1 MTTEFTPDYLNIDYN
16 TYVAK
21 FKELLAQSD
30 VYRDFDFEGSNISLI
45 LEMMAY
51 YGDVNTY
58 FINKI
63 AKNVYME
70 TADIYECVNRLARQI
85 GYEPKGVRGSRATL
99 TATIIVS
106 GAGFT
111 QGDILKVEAWKQVNS
126 GRATE
131 DGDSIK
137 FATTTQVSAIVSGSS
152 IQIEIPVRQGIVT
165 AIDGYTGDD
174 LIDNELLLPTD
185 YAYDDDLDDYLPTIE
200 VTVNDA
206 TEPWERVSNFYTNL
220 IPPINDDVYMF
231 VYDRYQR
238 NKIQFSSSRN
248 VPAPSDIIDIIL
260 LDSFGPDGNI
270 SADTSADTW
279 TIEDTGF
286 IENETTN
293 LPVSNS
299 LITLSMSAASIGG
312 DDPETITEIKLNSQQ
327 ALRAQFRNV
336 TENDYNSNLSAR
348 SDVIRATAWG
358 EQEFAPSGSIELYNV
373 VSISVIPE
381 IYGTATITTSA
392 DTLNTDWGTS
402 GSILHPL
409 AYSSA
414 WEQELLLYLRP
425 RKMISAY
432 EIFIVPDLVYFTF
445 NIGIRI
451 KRLASFIDVKTDVLN
466 KLIYFFRPQNQEFYS
481 EMDFNDVVEFLLD
494 PTQVSTDDEFLNIS
508 EIRNLN
514 LRDIN
519 SNKTI
524 NQPATG
530 IYPYWTQPDST
541 VSAMDNML
549 RIIQLG
555 LNQFPVLSS
564 DTVRIYQED

>member
-1 MTTEFTPDYLNIDYN
+1 MTQEFTPDYLNIDYN

-30 VYRDFDFEGSNISLI
+30 IYRDFDFEGSNISLI

-70 TADIYECVNRLARQI
+70 TADIYECVNRLARQT

-99 TATIIVS
+99 TVVVTGCTS
-106 GAGFT
+106 G
-111 QGDILKVEAWKQVNS
+111 DVLKVEPWKQVNS

-137 FATTTQVSAIVSGSS
+137 FATTTSVTVTCNGPSV
-152 IQIEIPVRQGIVT
+152 EITLPVRQGIVT
-165 AIDGYTGDD
+165 AIDNYTGDD

-185 YAYDDDLDDYLPTIE
+185 YAFDDDLDDDLPTIQL
-200 VTVNDA
+200 TVND
-206 TEPWERVSNFYTNL
+206 ESLPWERVGNFYTNL
-220 IPPINDDVYMF
+220 IPPVNDDVYMF

-248 VPAPSDIIDIIL
+248 VPVPADIIDVIV

-270 SADTSADTW
+270 AADTSSDIW
-279 TIEDTGF
+279 TIEDAEF
-286 IENETTN
+286 IENQTTTTYVDN
-293 LPVSNS
+293 D

-312 DDPETITEIKLNSQQ
+312 DDAETITEIKLNSQQ

-348 SDVIRATAWG
+348 SDIVRATAWG

-373 VSISVIPE
+373 VNISVIPE
-381 IYGTATITTSA
+381 IWGTATITTSA
-392 DTLNTDWGTS
+392 DTLTTDWSTS

-409 AYSSA
+409 AYNSN

-432 EIFIVPDLVYFTF
+432 EIFVIPDLVYFTF
-445 NIGIRI
+445 EIGLRI

-481 EMDFNDVVEFLLD
+481 EMDFNDVVEYLLD
-494 PTQVSTDDEFLNIS
+494 PTQVSTDDDFPNVN

-519 SNKTI
+519 SNKFI
-524 NQPATG
+524 YQPNTSNN
-530 IYPYWTQPDST
+530 YPYWTQPDST
-541 VSAMDNML
+541 VSTMDNML
-549 RIIQLG
+549 RVIQIG
-555 LNQFPVLSS
+555 LNQFPVLS
-564 DTVRIYQED
+564 DNTVRIYQEE

>member
-1 MTTEFTPDYLNIDYN
+1 MTNEFTPDYLNIDYN
-16 TYVAK
+16 TYVAR

-58 FINKI
+58 FINKV

-70 TADIYECVNRLARQI
+70 TADIYECVNRLARQT

-99 TATIIVS
+99 TVVVS
-106 GAGFT
+106 GSEISD
-111 QGDILKVEAWKQVNS
+111 GDVLSVRNWKQVNS
-126 GRATE
+126 GRSTE

-137 FATTTQVSAIVSGSS
+137 FATTAIQSVTVSGSS
-152 IQIEIPVRQGIVT
+152 VTIQVPVRQGIVT
-165 AIDGYTGDD
+165 RIDGYTGDD

-206 TEPWERVSNFYTNL
+206 VDPWERVSNFYTNL
-220 IPPINDDVYMF
+220 IPPINDNVYMF

-248 VPAPSDIIDIIL
+248 VPVSTDIIDVIL

-286 IENETTN
+286 IENETTG
-293 LPVSNS
+293 LPVSND

-312 DDPETITEIKLNSQQ
+312 DDAETITEIKLNSQQ

-348 SDVIRATAWG
+348 SDIVRATAWG
-358 EQEFAPSGSIELYNV
+358 EQEYAPSGSIELYNV
-373 VSISVIPE
+373 VNISVIPE
-381 IYGTATITTSA
+381 IWGTATITTSA
-392 DTLNTDWGTS
+392 DTLTTDWATS

-409 AYSSA
+409 VYSSA

-432 EIFIVPDLVYFTF
+432 EIFVIPDLVYFTF

-466 KLIYFFRPQNQEFYS
+466 KLIYYFRAENQEFYS
-481 EMDFNDVVEFLLD
+481 EMDFNDVVEYLLD
-494 PTQVSTDDEFLNIS
+494 PTQVSTDDDFPNVS

-519 SNKTI
+519 SNKFI
-524 NQPATG
+524 YEPNDIG
-530 IYPYWTQPDST
+530 NYPYWTEEAST
-541 VSAMDNML
+541 VSLMDNML
-549 RIIQLG
+549 RVIQLG
-555 LNQFPVLSS
+555 LNQFPILSD
-564 DTVRIYQED
+564 DTVRIYQEE